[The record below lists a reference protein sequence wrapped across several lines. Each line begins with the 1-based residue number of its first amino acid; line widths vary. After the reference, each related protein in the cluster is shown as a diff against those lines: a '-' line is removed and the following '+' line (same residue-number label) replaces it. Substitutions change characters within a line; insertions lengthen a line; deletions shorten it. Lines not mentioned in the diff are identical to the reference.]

1 MTKSRQACHGCGTQS
16 HSPYN
21 LQEVMIISPKPKSSP
36 APVDMTLTNVLP
48 TPPFSP
54 PAGPLDRVAP
64 QESYTILRT
73 LHRTQTSHLSLAV
86 SSGCTPSRK
95 KAPLRHALYAIR
107 TYRMPLSRAALAE
120 RAALEVLSTRGRGEN
135 PYVQRAL
142 RFWDD
147 GQTLFIVLEHCGGGN
162 LMELIRAE
170 GPVDGARMKRWAF
183 EIVSILFF
191 CLPPHSLNLGRYPAS
206 PSYTV
211 PG

>member
-1 MTKSRQACHGCGTQS
+1 
-16 HSPYN
+16 
-21 LQEVMIISPKPKSSP
+21 MIISPRPKTSP
-36 APVDMTLTNVLP
+36 APVGSYPASALP

-54 PAGPLDRVAP
+54 PVEPPERVVP

-86 SSGCTPSRK
+86 SSGCTPSTSTK
-95 KAPLRHALYAIR
+95 KARLRHALYAIR

-120 RAALEVLSTRGRGEN
+120 RAALEVLSARGRGEN
-135 PYVQRAL
+135 PYVQRAS

-147 GQTLFIVLEHCGGGN
+147 GQMQFIVLEHCGGGN
-162 LMELIRAE
+162 LMGLIQAE
-170 GPVDGARMKRWAF
+170 GPVDGTRMKRWAC
-183 EIVSILFF
+183 EIVSVL
-191 CLPPHSLNLGRYPAS
+191 LSPSRTPHGLLLSLGRYPES